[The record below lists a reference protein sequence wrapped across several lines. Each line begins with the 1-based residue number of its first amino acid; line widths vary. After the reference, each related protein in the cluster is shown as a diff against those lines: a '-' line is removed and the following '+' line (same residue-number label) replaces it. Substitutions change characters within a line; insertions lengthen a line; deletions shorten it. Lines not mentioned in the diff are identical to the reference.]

1 MKQQTV
7 SKIYAQALLQ
17 LGEEKKVKVV
27 DELIALTEMI
37 NKTNSLEN
45 VLFLDVF
52 TQEEKKAVFADIAKK
67 AGLAEVVVGM
77 VNYLIEEKRIGL
89 MPLIVKEMIVLDDE
103 RKGFLKGTIEGAE
116 LESDPKL
123 IEKMKAFLKERL
135 GKEPSLTYIQNKN
148 ISAGY
153 RVTVEDLQ
161 MDASLDYQL
170 DQFKQSVISE

>member
-52 TQEEKKAVFADIAKK
+52 TQEEKKSVFADLGIMHC
-67 AGLAEVVVGM
+67 V
-77 VNYLIEEKRIGL
+77 IE
-89 MPLIVKEMIVLDDE
+89 
-103 RKGFLKGTIEGAE
+103 FYIET
-116 LESDPKL
+116 LSNES
-123 IEKMKAFLKERL
+123 RYCH
-135 GKEPSLTYIQNKN
+135 G
-148 ISAGY
+148 
-153 RVTVEDLQ
+153 
-161 MDASLDYQL
+161 
-170 DQFKQSVISE
+170 